1 MNVLATFAC
10 AVTMETRL
18 RGGGGSR
25 SPQSTFG
32 DTSLVESA
40 RRQSGLFGKLR
51 RIGENVRGLT
61 EFTKGRENA

>member
-1 MNVLATFAC
+1 MLSTFAC

-18 RGGGGSR
+18 RGGGST

-32 DTSLVESA
+32 DASLVESA

-51 RIGENVRGLT
+51 RVGENVRGLT